1 MQNITLEGSDL
12 SIADPSG
19 ATLNLAM
26 APQVN
31 LAGTKLRD
39 ASLLSVVRTGAN
51 LANFDLRGAR
61 LGGYLN

>member
-12 SIADPSG
+12 SIADLSG

-31 LAGTKLRD
+31 LAGAKLRD

-51 LANFDLRGAR
+51 PANLDLPGAR
-61 LGGYLN
+61 PGGYLN